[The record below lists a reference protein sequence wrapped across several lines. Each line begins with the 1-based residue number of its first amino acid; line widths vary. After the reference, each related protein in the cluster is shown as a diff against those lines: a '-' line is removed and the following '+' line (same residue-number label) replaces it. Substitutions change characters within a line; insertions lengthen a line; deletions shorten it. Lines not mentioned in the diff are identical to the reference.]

1 MTRNRRRPDIC
12 GNIPCTRNGIR
23 GTRSRMT
30 GPDMTKTRP
39 QATSKRLLETDRT
52 IVTEWRF
59 APGAETGW
67 HRHAHDYVVVVITA
81 GKLMQ
86 ETENGEIVT
95 ELALGQAYA
104 RNVGVEHNVV
114 NPNPHE
120 FAFIEV
126 ELK

>member
-1 MTRNRRRPDIC
+1 MPQ
-12 GNIPCTRNGIR
+12 
-23 GTRSRMT
+23 SRL
-30 GPDMTKTRP
+30 K
-39 QATSKRLLETDRT
+39 ATSRLLQETDRA

-67 HRHAHDYVVVVITA
+67 HRHAHDYVVVVLTA

-86 ETENGEIVT
+86 ETANGEIVT
-95 ELALGQAYA
+95 ELAFGQAYT
-104 RNVGVEHNVV
+104 REVGVEHNVV

-120 FAFIEV
+120 FVFVEV

>member
-1 MTRNRRRPDIC
+1 
-12 GNIPCTRNGIR
+12 
-23 GTRSRMT
+23 
-30 GPDMTKTRP
+30 MTKPRP
-39 QATSKRLLETDRT
+39 QATLKRLTETDRA

-67 HRHAHDYVVVVITA
+67 HRHAHDYVVVVLTA

-86 ETENGEIVT
+86 ETANGEIVT
-95 ELALGQAYA
+95 ELAMGQSYA

-120 FAFIEV
+120 FAFVEV
-126 ELK
+126 ELRQLAVQVTSLRLHRGCLGRSLYSRPFVDGRY